1 MQRMK
6 VAPSILSADFGR
18 LNEEIEEINS
28 TDCEFLH
35 IDIMDG
41 HFVPNL
47 TFGAGIVESIAKVS
61 KKPLDIHLMVEN
73 AEFFIN
79 YFARFRPAFIS
90 IHLEAERHIN
100 RIINLIKSHNI
111 KAGIVLNPHTSQESL
126 EYILR
131 YVDLVLLM
139 SVNPGFAAQQF
150 ITSTLEKAIKVK
162 DMIKTQNPNCIL
174 EMDGGICAENIAL
187 VKDSGVDLAVSGSY
201 IFGSANYQ
209 QAIDSLR

>member
-1 MQRMK
+1 MM

-18 LNEEIEEINS
+18 LGDEIEIINQS
-28 TDCEFLH
+28 DCEFLH

-47 TFGAGIVESIAKVS
+47 TFGNAVVEAIVRYS

-79 YFARFRPAFIS
+79 YFAPLKPAFIS
-90 IHLEAERHIN
+90 IHIESELHIN
-100 RIINLIKSHNI
+100 RTINLIKSHNI
-111 KAGIVLNPHTSQESL
+111 KAGIALNPHTSQDCL

-139 SVNPGFAAQQF
+139 SVNPGFSAQRF
-150 ITSTLEKAIKVK
+150 ITSTLEKAIKVRG
-162 DMIKTQNPNCIL
+162 MIDLQNPNCIL
-174 EMDGGICAENIAL
+174 AIDGGICDKNIDL
-187 VKDSGVDLAVSGSY
+187 VKDSGIDLVVSGSY
-201 IFGSANYQ
+201 IFGSDNYQ
-209 QAIDSLR
+209 KAINSLR